1 MAQSTDYAQEY
12 GQAEKAY
19 LQGNYEEAAQLAD
32 RLVEEYSDDPSICL
46 LRGHIYCYGLHQYDI
61 AQEQYERVMELTD
74 NQDFIDYAHN
84 GIRDVDQF
92 RTEMGGSEAG
102 VDNFEDYDLAEND
115 PDAAQ
120 DWQQSYEDLDE
131 SYENLDSFSEDDFS
145 ASEDFATDDLHDQTT
160 FGLGSFEEGE
170 DDNAE
175 GGDFSNEGELGADDP
190 FNAADPFTADLGLEG
205 DEDIFAGESAGGSNP
220 FAVEPESMDWD
231 STNEIPDS
239 PFASDNLPAFDD
251 SEQGFDN
258 NEATFMMSSGAESDS
273 FTEEYGNEFEET
285 NAFASEDLGGE
296 FDETNAFGNEFEE
309 NNAFASEDL
318 GGEFEENNAFASEEL
333 GGEFEETNAFGNE
346 FEENNAFAS
355 EELGGEFDET
365 NAFGNEFEENNA
377 FASEEL
383 GGEFSEDDPDF
394 ADTFNS
400 GDFDN
405 ISAPEEDRDFNNG
418 SRIPDETLLMPTG
431 AQEDTFATAAHYE
444 AETESEDLN
453 PAEPET
459 WTDESESYDFS
470 EDTAAFEENNFGDDF
485 GFDEFDNDNGL
496 DTESFED
503 PSAFGQP
510 GEDTIASYAGN
521 QDFLDNFEVF
531 NDDLPSVSD
540 LNQDI
545 PDSEIGLGNEDN
557 SALNFNTEAGLAAED
572 DSLFSLNGTETAESE
587 TVPSTNF
594 TKKGDRAVEPT
605 VEVEQGPFSWF
616 ENAPLKKKQWLTAS
630 ITGAIAALAVAIVS
644 FATTA
649 TTAPENKPEVV
660 PRMRTAGFLMA
671 LVAGGGS
678 FGATLFLGRL
688 TTQQVNRST
697 HDLQSQFEAVS
708 QGNLNAKATVYAE
721 DEFGQLAAG
730 FNEMARVILTTTS
743 EAQRRAEE
751 TEQQK
756 EDLQRQVIRLLDD
769 VEGAARGDLTVKAEV
784 TADVLG
790 AVADAFNLT
799 IQNLREIV
807 QQVKEAARQVNKNSS
822 ENEQFARGLQQDA
835 LRQAE
840 ELAVTLNS
848 VQMMTESIRR
858 VADNAK
864 EAEQVA
870 RAAADVAVK
879 GGESVEHTVAGIL
892 QIRETVAETARK
904 VKRLAEA
911 SQEIS
916 KIVAVIANIASRTNL
931 LALNASIEA
940 ARAGEAGRGFA
951 IVADEVRQLAD
962 RSAKALKEIEQNVL
976 QIQGETSSVMT
987 AMEEGVSQVID
998 VTQRAEQAK
1007 RSLEDI
1013 IQVSN
1018 RIDALVRSITA
1029 DTVEQTESTL
1039 AVAQVMQ
1046 SVELTAQETSQES
1059 QRVSASLQSQVAIAR
1074 SLLASVERFR
1084 VDTTETS

>member
-1 MAQSTDYAQEY
+1 MAQSTDYAQDY

-46 LRGHIYCYGLHQYDI
+46 LRGHIYCYGLQQYDI
-61 AQEQYERVMELTD
+61 AREQYEKVMALTD
-74 NQDFIDYAHN
+74 NQDFIDYANN

-92 RTEMGGSEAG
+92 RTELG
-102 VDNFEDYDLAEND
+102 DNGNAQEVFDDYDLEGD
-115 PDAAQ
+115 RDDDLAA
-120 DWQQSYEDLDE
+120 SYD
-131 SYENLDSFSEDDFS
+131 NLD
-145 ASEDFATDDLHDQTT
+145 DFATDDLHDKTT
-160 FGLGSFEEGE
+160 FGLEESPSLE
-170 DDNAE
+170 ADDNYDVFAADLGNDE
-175 GGDFSNEGELGADDP
+175 ELLADNPFGSTSEFESDYDSGDIFDEEALE
-190 FNAADPFTADLGLEG
+190 AADPF
-205 DEDIFAGESAGGSNP
+205 
-220 FAVEPESMDWD
+220 AVESEALDWD
-231 STNEIPDS
+231 TGSEVPDS
-239 PFASDNLPAFDD
+239 PFAEENLSHFPGNDNALA
-251 SEQGFDN
+251 E
-258 NEATFMMSSGAESDS
+258 NEATFMMSPTTESDP
-273 FTEEYGNEFEET
+273 FAAAEYSHEFEDNDAFGNEFDENTVFSDEELG
-285 NAFASEDLGGE
+285 SEFEDTHAMGGE
-296 FDETNAFGNEFEE
+296 FDENDVF
-309 NNAFASEDL
+309 SD
-318 GGEFEENNAFASEEL
+318 EEL
-333 GGEFEETNAFGNE
+333 GSEFEDNYAM
-346 FEENNAFAS
+346 
-355 EELGGEFDET
+355 GGEFDE
-365 NAFGNEFEENNA
+365 NNVFGDEELGSDTFDENNA
-377 FASEEL
+377 FSDGEL
-383 GGEFSEDDPDF
+383 GSEFEDNYASDSGFDENDAFDDAFSPNDPDF

-400 GDFDN
+400 GSFENFDLDEEAHNFDN
-405 ISAPEEDRDFNNG
+405 YRDVPG
-418 SRIPDETLLMPTG
+418 ETLLMPSG
-431 AQEDTFATAAHYE
+431 AQEDTFATAAR
-444 AETESEDLN
+444 ADSSAFDDTESVSWMNSDD
-453 PAEPET
+453 PE
-459 WTDESESYDFS
+459 SFA
-470 EDTAAFEENNFGDDF
+470 EDTAAFDDSMGDDF

-496 DTESFED
+496 STESFD
-503 PSAFGQP
+503 NPSAFSQP
-510 GEDTIASYAGN
+510 GEDTIASYTGN

-531 NDDLPSVSD
+531 KDDLPSVSD
-540 LNQDI
+540 LNTDI
-545 PDSEIGLGNEDN
+545 PDSEIGLGSRDSFGD
-557 SALNFNTEAGLAAED
+557 SALNFNTNPSLVGDD
-572 DSLFSLNGTETAESE
+572 DSLFSLNNSATTATE

-594 TKKGDRAVEPT
+594 TKTGDRAVEPT
-605 VEVEQGPFSWF
+605 VEVEQGTFSWF
-616 ENAPLKKKQWLTAS
+616 ENAPLQKKQWLTAS

-644 FATTA
+644 FTTMATTSA
-649 TTAPENKPEVV
+649 ENKPEIV
-660 PRMRTAGFLMA
+660 PRMRVAGFLMA

-678 FGATLFLGRL
+678 FGTTLFLGRL
-688 TTQQVNRST
+688 MTQQVNRST
-697 HDLQSQFEAVS
+697 QNLQSQFEAVS

-822 ENEQFARGLQQDA
+822 ENEKFARGLQQDA

-879 GGESVEHTVAGIL
+879 GGESVENTVAGIL

-987 AMEEGVSQVID
+987 AMEEGVTQVID